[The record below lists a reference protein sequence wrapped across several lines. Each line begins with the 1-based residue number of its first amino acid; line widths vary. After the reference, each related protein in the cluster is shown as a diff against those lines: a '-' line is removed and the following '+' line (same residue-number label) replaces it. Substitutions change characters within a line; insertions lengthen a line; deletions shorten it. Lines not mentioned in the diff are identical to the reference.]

1 MKFVLVSDEKR
12 IFEGEV
18 KEISCVS
25 ENGPFTIMDGHVPYL
40 SKISETVSFTK
51 NDGSPESHE
60 IKECFLYTN
69 GDVCFSIVDTP
80 SDV

>member
-18 KEISCVS
+18 KKISCAS

-51 NDGSPESHE
+51 NDGGTESYE
-60 IKECFLYTN
+60 IKDGFLYTN
-69 GDVCFSIVDTP
+69 GDVCFAIVDTP